1 MRYLG
6 VFAVFCFLLSMS
18 LGCDNLNFLQPA
30 SKAKKA
36 KEPREVTVETPVKGT
51 VIAKVGNIPLTLE
64 DLNQEIDAYNNMVPQ
79 DKPEAKITTR
89 DQKVSYLKNEMIRRA
104 LLYQDALNK
113 GLDKKDEI
121 AQAIEKTKQ
130 DLMVVDLVRRE
141 AEKVDVTSAEIE
153 EYYNNYK
160 EQLKEPEERQI
171 REIMINSATEARE
184 ILIQLLQGQD
194 FATLAKDKSQAPS
207 AKDGGDLGFIAPG
220 KKFQQFDEAAFS
232 DNLEVGKTS
241 NIIKG
246 PDGYYIIKLEG
257 KRGGKQKS
265 LSEMWDDIKKV
276 LTFVKQQQ
284 KIEDLINKLQKDTKI
299 EIYEGNIK

>member
-1 MRYLG
+1 MKYLG
-6 VFAVFCFLLSMS
+6 MFIISCFFMS
-18 LGCDNLNFLQPA
+18 VLIGCDKLGLPQP
-30 SKAKKA
+30 SKKSQKA
-36 KEPREVTVETPVKGT
+36 EKITEVTYESPVKGT

-64 DLNQEIDAYNNMVPQ
+64 DLNQEIDAYNSMVPQ
-79 DKPEAKITTR
+79 DKPEAKISTR
-89 DQKVSYLKNEMIRRA
+89 DQKINYLKTEMIRRT

-121 AQAIEKTKQ
+121 TQAIEKTKQ
-130 DLMVVDLVRRE
+130 DLLVVDLVRRE
-141 AEKVDVTSAEIE
+141 AEKVEVTSAEIE
-153 EYYNNYK
+153 QYYNDYK
-160 EQLKEPEERQI
+160 DQLKDPEERQI
-171 REIMINSATEARE
+171 REIMVKTEPEAKE
-184 ILIQLLQGQD
+184 ILIQLLQGAD
-194 FATLAKDKSQAPS
+194 FATVAKDKSQALS

-220 KKFQQFDEAAFS
+220 KKFQQFDEIAFS
-232 DNLEVGKTS
+232 DTLDVGKVS

-246 PDGYYIIKLEG
+246 PDGYYLIKLEG

>member
-6 VFAVFCFLLSMS
+6 IFIVAAGLIFTS
-18 LGCDNLNFLQPA
+18 LGCDSLNFLQPPKKA
-30 SKAKKA
+30 QKAK
-36 KEPREVTVETPVKGT
+36 PVTEITYAAPVKGT
-51 VIAKVGNIPLTLE
+51 VIAKVGSVPITLE
-64 DLNQEIDAYNNMVPQ
+64 DLNQEIDVYNNMVPA
-79 DKPEAKITTR
+79 DKPEAKITSR
-89 DQKVSYLKNEMIRRA
+89 DQKINYLKNEMIRRA

-121 AQAIEKTKQ
+121 SQAIEKTKQ

-160 EQLKEPEERQI
+160 EQLKEPEERQV
-171 REIMINSATEARE
+171 REIMVKTEPEAKE
-184 ILIQLLQGQD
+184 VLIQLLQGAD
-194 FATLAKDKSQAPS
+194 FATLAKDKSQAAS

-220 KKFQQFDEAAFS
+220 KKFQQFDEVVFS
-232 DNLEVGKTS
+232 DSLDVGKVS

-246 PDGYYIIKLEG
+246 PDGYYIVKLEG